1 MKNTIRIFVIFSLLL
16 SSCYNKDLCPDCEI
30 QEGLSIKF
38 DWSKVAPQPLMTT
51 LVYNAKGELV
61 KKYQVPEGGKDI
73 SLLPGKYTI
82 VTYNSSSDSQW
93 SGENSLNTLHVTS
106 PDGDQAGEKA
116 SSTYVCG
123 ATKRD
128 VVVKNESG
136 TEQVISLTPTEITDH
151 YTYQISGLSSLGD
164 KVTINSVSLSGL
176 NDGYSPN
183 GNSSVVHTCTVPFD
197 DNDYDPQTGSLSGH
211 MTCFGPHPGEKDNVT
226 ISITYDGK
234 QVKIPVQNVTE
245 QISSST
251 DPHNV
256 IIHIVLD
263 IVDIDFDVDD
273 WDPQDPTDIIL

>member
-93 SGENSLNTLHVTS
+93 SGENSLNTLHITS

-176 NDGYSPN
+176 NYG
-183 GNSSVVHTCTVPFD
+183 
-197 DNDYDPQTGSLSGH
+197 
-211 MTCFGPHPGEKDNVT
+211 
-226 ISITYDGK
+226 
-234 QVKIPVQNVTE
+234 
-245 QISSST
+245 
-251 DPHNV
+251 
-256 IIHIVLD
+256 
-263 IVDIDFDVDD
+263 
-273 WDPQDPTDIIL
+273 